1 MNCSH
6 FKVENTEQ
14 KRKKNHGEFF
24 LGGIYVLT
32 GFLIE
37 N

>member
-24 LGGIYVLT
+24 LGGSM
-32 GFLIE
+32 F
-37 N
+37 